1 MADAEEYDWHML
13 NPWTCLCSAALRAG
27 LVLGFGLAVSGVGAS
42 SGWLDRVWQAD
53 DGLPDN
59 GVTGI
64 AQTADGYLW
73 VGTQG
78 GLVRFDG
85 TRFRELPLV
94 NLARIQS
101 VSVRA
106 LAVDRTGRLW
116 LAMDR
121 GSVVCVESNAV
132 RVFARGEGAPD
143 LVTSAMVEDA
153 EGAIWIGYV
162 VGGAGRIKDGVQK
175 YFNARDGLPE
185 NGLCD
190 LTSDAKGQI
199 WFAKDRFVGVF
210 RAGRF
215 RALMEL
221 KDRAIRICAARSG
234 GTWVATEQRLLK
246 CDEGREPEERAPLAS
261 GQTSLEPRVLLAD
274 HTGAVWIGTA
284 TGGLLRYD
292 GSAMEHLHTSH
303 AEITCLTEDREGNV
317 WAGTGGGGLNRLRPR
332 TIELL
337 GAAAGLPF
345 ESVRSVCEDTE
356 GLVWV
361 TTQNGLVAHQQGAA
375 WVTVSAATNWPGG
388 QATCVAADREDG
400 VWIGTGNSGLHRFQ
414 NGRFTTW
421 RRQDGLASD
430 AVRSLLTGSNGD
442 LWIGTYAP
450 NRLHRLRDGKILCL
464 DAPRDTHGIRGMA
477 QDASGTIWLGTSWG
491 QLLRVDG
498 DHVVEDPAAKL
509 TPPPSIRCLQTTA
522 DGSLWIGY
530 AGAGLGWLKG
540 GRYARITAAQ
550 GLFDDHVS
558 QIVADDEGRLWF
570 ASNHGLFQ
578 TPLKELVDVVEG
590 RAARVCSTEYGRG
603 EGLPSL
609 QASFDYFPGAARG
622 RGGRLWFPM
631 RTGLAV
637 VHTGN
642 IPASPAAPTVLVER
656 VLIDGR
662 PVAVFDPRFAGAQ
675 NAGRVA
681 DLRAP
686 GVDLRL
692 RPDHLKVEFEFTALS
707 FVAPESIHFRYRLK
721 GLDEAW
727 TEASGLRTASYSRL
741 AAGLYRFQV
750 SARNDAGPWNEA
762 GASLSL
768 KVAPFFWQAW
778 WFRAAALVG
787 FAGLVGVSVRYWSHR
802 RVKRK
807 LERLEQQQALE
818 RERAR
823 IARDLHDDL
832 GASLTQV
839 GLMLEEVR
847 ERPLSAEELRAH
859 SENLVSRVRTLARDL
874 DAVVWTV
881 NPRNDSLHELVA
893 YLSQFFLECFRL
905 TPIRPRLEVADE
917 FPDQPISPEA
927 RHHLFLA
934 AKEAINNVI
943 KHSGATEVRLTMAAV
958 DGVFEV
964 KLADNGRGFAVGPA
978 AASNRQGLRN
988 LRARIEELGAK
999 LTILSEVGGG
1009 TSVAIAIPLAANRKL
1024 QPIGPL
1030 KD

>member
-1 MADAEEYDWHML
+1 MEDAEEYDWHML
-13 NPWTCLCSAALRAG
+13 NPWSCLSSVALRAG
-27 LVLGFGLAVSGVGAS
+27 LVLAFGLAVPGFGAS
-42 SGWLDRVWQAD
+42 SSWLDRVWQAD
-53 DGLPDN
+53 DGLRDN
-59 GVTGI
+59 GVTGV
-64 AQTADGYLW
+64 AQTADGFLW

-85 TRFRELPLV
+85 TSFRELPLV
-94 NLARIQS
+94 NLAGIQS
-101 VSVRA
+101 VAVRA
-106 LAVDRTGRLW
+106 LAVDRADRLW

-121 GSVVCVESNAV
+121 GPVVCVESNAV

-143 LVTSAMVEDA
+143 LVTSGMVEDA
-153 EGAIWIGYV
+153 EGAVWIGYA
-162 VGGAGRIKDGVQK
+162 VGGASRIKDGVQS

-185 NGLCD
+185 NGLCH

-199 WFAKDRFVGVF
+199 WFAKDRFIGVF

-215 RALMEL
+215 RVLMEL
-221 KDRAIRICAARSG
+221 KDRAIRICAARPG
-234 GTWVATEQRLLK
+234 GIWVATEHRLLK

-261 GQTSLEPRVLLAD
+261 GQTGLEPRVLLAD
-274 HTGAVWIGTA
+274 HAGAVWIGTA

-292 GSAMEHLHTSH
+292 GSAMEHVQTSH

-332 TIELL
+332 TLELM
-337 GAAAGLPF
+337 GVADGLPF
-345 ESVRSVCEDTE
+345 ESVRSVCEDSE
-356 GLVWV
+356 GSVWV
-361 TTQNGLVAHQQGAA
+361 TTQNGLVAHQQGAG
-375 WVTVSAATNWPGG
+375 WTTVSSGSNWPGG
-388 QATCVAADREDG
+388 QATCVAADRQG
-400 VWIGTGNSGLHRFQ
+400 AVWIGTGNSGLHRLQ
-414 NGRFTTW
+414 NGKFTKW
-421 RRQDGLASD
+421 HRQEGLASE
-430 AVRSLLTGSNGD
+430 AVRSLLTSSNGD

-464 DAPRDTHGIRGMA
+464 ETPGDTHGIRGMA
-477 QDASGTIWLGTSWG
+477 EDAAGTIWLGTSWG

-498 DHVVEDPAAKL
+498 DRGVEDSVAKP
-509 TPPPSIRCLQTTA
+509 TPPLSIRCLQATA

-530 AGAGLGWLKG
+530 AGGGLGWRKG
-540 GRYARITAAQ
+540 GAYARITSAQ
-550 GLFDDHVS
+550 GLIDEHVS
-558 QIVADDEGRLWF
+558 QIIADDQGRLWF
-570 ASNHGLFQ
+570 ASNRGFFHI
-578 TPLKELVDVVEG
+578 PLRDLVDVVEG
-590 RAARVCSTEYGRG
+590 RATRVCSTEYGRG

-609 QASFDYFPGAARG
+609 QAGFDFFPGAAHG
-622 RGGRLWFPM
+622 RDGRLWFAM

-637 VHTGN
+637 VHTAN
-642 IPASPAAPTVLVER
+642 IPANPAPPPVLVER
-656 VLIDGR
+656 LTIDGH
-662 PVAVFDPRFAGAQ
+662 AAAEFDPRFAQEQ
-675 NAGRVA
+675 NAGVVA
-681 DLRAP
+681 DLRTP
-686 GVDLRL
+686 VTGLRL
-692 RPDHLKVEFEFTALS
+692 RPDHLKVEFAFTALS
-707 FVAPESIHFRYRLK
+707 LAAPENVHFRYRLE
-721 GLDEAW
+721 GLDEGW
-727 TEASGLRTASYSRL
+727 TEASAPGTASYSRL
-741 AAGLYRFQV
+741 AAGTYRFEV
-750 SARNDAGPWNEA
+750 TARKDAGPWNEA

-768 KVAPFFWQAW
+768 KVAPFVWQSW

-839 GLMLEEVR
+839 GLMLEEVQ
-847 ERPLSAEELRAH
+847 ESPLSAEELRAH
-859 SENLVSRVRTLARDL
+859 SGNLVSRVRTLARDL

-881 NPRNDSLHELVA
+881 NPRNDSLRELVA

-905 TPIRPRLEVADE
+905 TPMRPRLEVADE
-917 FPDQPISPEA
+917 FPEQPISPEA

-943 KHSGATEVRLTMAAV
+943 KHSGATEVRLTMAVV

-999 LTILSEVGGG
+999 LTILSEAGGG
-1009 TSVAIAIPLAANRKL
+1009 TKIAIAIPLAPNRKL
-1024 QPIGPL
+1024 QTLGPL
-1030 KD
+1030 RD